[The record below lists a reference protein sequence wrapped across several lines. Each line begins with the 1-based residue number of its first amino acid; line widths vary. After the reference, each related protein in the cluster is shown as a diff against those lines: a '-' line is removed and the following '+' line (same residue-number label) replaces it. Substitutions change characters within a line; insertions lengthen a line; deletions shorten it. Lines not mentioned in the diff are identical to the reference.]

1 MPPSTRRR
9 TVMRVWFFLTAVLF
23 LARCADQIRP
33 YWKSVV
39 GAKEPSSA
47 PNEASHPGKTGP
59 RSVRLASW
67 NLEWLDAPGRGP
79 KARARLDYSRL
90 AQYAERLEA
99 DVIAVQEVASELALA
114 LVFPP
119 ERYGY
124 HLAARGGSQR
134 SGFVFRR
141 GLPTVPHP
149 DLDALAGKHLRA
161 GADLG
166 VRVGDQE
173 LRLLSVHLKAFCATG
188 PLDPKDRDC
197 QSLKGQ
203 LPALEDWVDTRAR
216 EGSAFAVVGDFNR
229 AFTDRQDEVLRELDD
244 GEPAT
249 LSLTQA
255 TPARRAG
262 CTRESHRAVD
272 HILLG
277 GPAGGWL
284 APDSFTEL
292 LHLPND
298 TAQQVKLSDHCPLVV
313 ELRLPNG

>member
-9 TVMRVWFFLTAVLF
+9 TIMRVWFFLTAILF

-33 YWKSVV
+33 YWKSIV
-39 GAKEPSSA
+39 GAKEKSSA
-47 PNEASHPGKTGP
+47 PAEPAAPRTGA
-59 RSVRLASW
+59 RRVRLGSW

-79 KARARLDYSRL
+79 KPRGRQDYGRL
-90 AQYAERLEA
+90 AQYAERLQA

-124 HLAARGGSQR
+124 HLATRGGAQR
-134 SGFVFRR
+134 SGFVYRR
-141 GLPTVPHP
+141 SLSTVAHP
-149 DLDALAGKHLRA
+149 DLDALAGEHLRA

-197 QSLKGQ
+197 QALKAQ
-203 LPALEDWVDTRAR
+203 LPALEGWVDTRAR
-216 EGSAFAVVGDFNR
+216 EGGAFAVVGDFNR
-229 AFTDRQDEVLRELDD
+229 AFSDRQDEVLRELDD
-244 GEPAT
+244 GDPST
-249 LSLTQA
+249 LSLRQA

-262 CTRESHRAVD
+262 CSRESHQAVD

-277 GPAGGWL
+277 GAAGNWL
-284 APDSFTEL
+284 AAQSFTEL
-292 LHLPND
+292 VHLPND
-298 TAQQVKLSDHCPLVV
+298 TAQHVRLSDHCPLVV